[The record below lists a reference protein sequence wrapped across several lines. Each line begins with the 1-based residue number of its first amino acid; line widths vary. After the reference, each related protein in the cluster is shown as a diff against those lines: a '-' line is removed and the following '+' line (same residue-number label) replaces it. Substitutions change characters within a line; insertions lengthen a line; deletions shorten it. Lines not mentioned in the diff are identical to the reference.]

1 MAGLYASINI
11 ERSIGFWQALAGH
24 PQATDDDRRAFIRA
38 MLGFG
43 HPDLAAAE
51 LDRLL
56 AQSPNDPELLRLQ
69 SAWHQARGETDAAMH
84 VLRRLLA
91 THSEDAAAALAL
103 ASLRAA
109 EGSPEALDEARSLL
123 LRVMN
128 TDGPESLTALEI
140 LARRM
145 PLDADQAA
153 LVAQRIQQHP
163 GAAGPRRLWLSE
175 LELRRQPE
183 RRERIINEVVA
194 QHRHAPAPEQARAAR
209 WLNQQGAAAA
219 VPEVIP
225 LETARTRQD
234 LFLIWADSMAL
245 QKKWSELSRVL
256 QDPSIPIDRELATLF
271 RARAAREM
279 GDLREADLLW
289 NRALSEATSRPGLLW
304 YMARYAERLGDTA
317 RAAQVYETLTRTQAD
332 PRQAWLSLVRL
343 HEAAGDTPALIRTL
357 TAMAAHYPSDEAI
370 RNDLA
375 YLNLL
380 TNNDVETA
388 AADALARVAA
398 QPQIMAYRITAA
410 MALLRTGRAP
420 EALRILEESGIPD
433 WTRLQPG
440 WRAVR
445 AAVLGATGDHA
456 AARQAAR
463 SIPTARLKPE
473 ERALI
478 AVWQ

>member
-1 MAGLYASINI
+1 
-11 ERSIGFWQALAGH
+11 
-24 PQATDDDRRAFIRA
+24 
-38 MLGFG
+38 
-43 HPDLAAAE
+43 
-51 LDRLL
+51 
-56 AQSPNDPELLRLQ
+56 
-69 SAWHQARGETDAAMH
+69 
-84 VLRRLLA
+84 
-91 THSEDAAAALAL
+91 
-103 ASLRAA
+103 
-109 EGSPEALDEARSLL
+109 
-123 LRVMN
+123 MN
-128 TDGPESLTALEI
+128 TEGPESLSALEI

-145 PLDADQAA
+145 PLDAAQAD

-163 GAAGPRRLWLSE
+163 GAAGPRRFWLGE

-194 QHRHAPAPEQARAAR
+194 HHRNAPPPEQARAAR

-219 VPEVIP
+219 VAEVIP

-245 QKKWSELSRVL
+245 QNNWSELSRVL

-271 RARAAREM
+271 RARAAREL
-279 GDLREADLLW
+279 GDSREADLLW
-289 NRALSEATSRPGLLW
+289 NRALSEAASQPGVLW
-304 YMARYAERLGDTA
+304 YMARYAERLGDTP
-317 RAAQVYETLTRTQAD
+317 RAAQVYQTLTRTQAD
-332 PRQAWLSLVRL
+332 PRQAWLSLLRL
-343 HEAAGDTPALIRTL
+343 HEAAGDTPALIGVL
-357 TAMAAHYPSDEAI
+357 TAMATHYPSDEAV

-380 TNNDVETA
+380 AKTGVDAA
-388 AADALARVAA
+388 AADALARAA
-398 QPQIMAYRITAA
+398 AEPRIMAYRVTAA
-410 MALLRTGRAP
+410 LALLRTGQAP
-420 EALRILEESGIPD
+420 EARRLLDESGIPD

-445 AAVLGATGDHA
+445 AAVLGATGDPA

-463 SIPTARLKPE
+463 SIPTSRLKPE